1 MTGVNERTE
10 RSAMNGTAA
19 SEGLASSLSQSELDR
34 RMRRRGEESRWWW
47 MVPTLYIFVLL
58 LPIYWLINMS
68 FKTNAEIVNSL
79 TLYPHEPTLH
89 NYYTIFTQSAW
100 YSGYINS
107 ITYVVMNMV
116 ISVTVALPA
125 AYAFSRYRFLGDKH
139 LFFWL
144 LTNRMA
150 PPAVFALPFF
160 QLYSA
165 FGLIDTHIAVALA
178 HCLFNVP
185 LAVWILEGFMSGV
198 PKEIDETAYVDGYS
212 FPRFFIKIFMPLIAS
227 GIGVACF
234 FCFMFSWVE
243 LLIARTL
250 TTTAAK
256 PIAATMTRTV
266 SASGMDWGLLAAAGV
281 LTLIPG
287 ALVIW
292 FVRNYI
298 AKGFALGRV

>member
-1 MTGVNERTE
+1 MMNLLSTRHAARQ
-10 RSAMNGTAA
+10 RSYA
-19 SEGLASSLSQSELDR
+19 
-34 RMRRRGEESRWWW
+34 W
-47 MVPTLYIFVLL
+47 MVLVAYILFLM
-58 LPIYWLINMS
+58 LPLYWLLMMS
-68 FKTNAEIVNSL
+68 FKTNQEILSTFSL
-79 TLYPHEPTLH
+79 WPQEFTLQ
-89 NYYTIFTQSAW
+89 NYVTILSDSSW

-107 ITYVVMNMV
+107 MIYVVMNTL
-116 ISVTVALPA
+116 ISLAVALPA

-150 PPAVFALPFF
+150 PPAVFVLPFF

-185 LAVWILEGFMSGV
+185 LAVRILEGFMSSV
-198 PKEIDETAYVDGYS
+198 PREIDETAYIDGYS
-212 FPRFFIKIFMPLIAS
+212 FPRFFTKIFTPLIAP
-227 GIGVACF
+227 GIGVAAF

-250 TTTAAK
+250 TVTDAK
-256 PIAATMTRTV
+256 PISAIMTRTV
-266 SASGMDWGLLAAAGV
+266 SASGLDWGVLAAAGM
-281 LTLIPG
+281 LTVIPG
-287 ALVIW
+287 ALVIY
-292 FVRNYI
+292 FVRNHI

>member
-1 MTGVNERTE
+1 M
-10 RSAMNGTAA
+10 SGTAVADSTGTMAPA
-19 SEGLASSLSQSELDR
+19 SANRAVATPWINGRAVV
-34 RMRRRGEESRWWW
+34 M
-47 MVPTLYIFVLL
+47 TLYLVFLM
-58 LPIYWLINMS
+58 LPIYWLVNMS
-68 FKTNAEIVNSL
+68 LKTNTEISTSL
-79 TLYPHEPTLH
+79 TLWPRTITFD
-89 NYYTIFTQSAW
+89 NYIKIFTDSSW
-100 YSGYINS
+100 YGGYINS
-107 ITYVVMNMV
+107 LTYVLIN
-116 ISVTVALPA
+116 TVLSIALALPA
-125 AYAFSRYRFLGDKH
+125 AYAFSRYRFIGDKH

-144 LTNRMA
+144 LSNRMA

-160 QLYSA
+160 NLYSA
-165 FGLIDTHIAVALA
+165 IGLFDTPWAVALA

-198 PKEIDETAYVDGYS
+198 PREIDETAAIDGYS

-227 GIGVACF
+227 GVGVAAF

-243 LLIARTL
+243 LLLARTL
-250 TTTAAK
+250 TSVTAK

-281 LTLIPG
+281 LTILPG

>member
-1 MTGVNERTE
+1 M
-10 RSAMNGTAA
+10 SANAGNR
-19 SEGLASSLSQSELDR
+19 GLARYKWLI
-34 RMRRRGEESRWWW
+34 
-47 MVPTLYIFVLL
+47 PAIYIVFLM
-58 LPIYWLINMS
+58 LPIYWLLNMS
-68 FKTNAEIVNSL
+68 FKTTNEILAGFSWWPSEFTVESYVTIL
-79 TLYPHEPTLH
+79 TDA
-89 NYYTIFTQSAW
+89 NW
-100 YSGYINS
+100 YSGYINA
-107 ITYVVMNMV
+107 IIYVTLNTVS
-116 ISVTVALPA
+116 SVSRALPA

-150 PPAVFALPFF
+150 PPAVFALPFL

-165 FGLIDTHIAVALA
+165 MGLFDTHLAVALA

-212 FPRFFIKIFMPLIAS
+212 FPRFFVKIFMPLIAS
-227 GIGVACF
+227 GIGVTAF

-243 LLIARTL
+243 MLLAKTL
-250 TTTAAK
+250 TSVAAK
-256 PIAATMTRTV
+256 PIVAIMTKT
-266 SASGMDWGLLAAAGV
+266 ASTSGYELGLLAAAGV
-281 LTLIPG
+281 LTIIPG
-287 ALVIW
+287 AIVIY

>member
-1 MTGVNERTE
+1 M
-10 RSAMNGTAA
+10 
-19 SEGLASSLSQSELDR
+19 R
-34 RMRRRGEESRWWW
+34 RMTWLVPAIYILFL
-47 MVPTLYIFVLL
+47 MV
-58 LPIYWLINMS
+58 PIYWLLNMS
-68 FKTNAEIVNSL
+68 FKTTNEILGSF
-79 TLYPHEPTLH
+79 TLWPQTFTFS
-89 NYYTIFTQSAW
+89 NYEKIFTDPTW

-107 ITYVVMNMV
+107 IIYVTINTL
-116 ISVTVALPA
+116 ISVSVALPA

-165 FGLIDTHIAVALA
+165 MGLFDTHIAVALA
-178 HCLFNVP
+178 HCLFNIP

-198 PKEIDETAYVDGYS
+198 PKEIDETAYIDGYS
-212 FPRFFIKIFMPLIAS
+212 FPKFFVKIFMPLIAS
-227 GIGVACF
+227 GIGVTAF

-243 LLIARTL
+243 LLLAKTL
-250 TTTAAK
+250 TSVAAK
-256 PIAATMTRTV
+256 PIAAVMTRT
-266 SASGMDWGLLAAAGV
+266 ASTSGYELGLLAAAGA
-281 LTLIPG
+281 LTIIPG
-287 ALVIW
+287 AIVIY

>member
-1 MTGVNERTE
+1 MAGANERTE
-10 RSAMNGTAA
+10 RNLVNGTAA
-19 SEGLASSLSQSELDR
+19 SERLASSLSQSELDR

-47 MVPTLYIFVLL
+47 IVPTLYIIVLL

-79 TLYPHEPTLH
+79 TLYPHAPTLR
-89 NYYTIFTQSAW
+89 NYTIIFTDASW

-107 ITYVVMNMV
+107 ITYVVMNMM
-116 ISVTVALPA
+116 ISVAVALPA

-198 PKEIDETAYVDGYS
+198 PKEIDETAYIDGYS
-212 FPRFFIKIFMPLIAS
+212 FPRFFVKIFMPLIAS

-250 TTTAAK
+250 TTTDAK

>member
-1 MTGVNERTE
+1 
-10 RSAMNGTAA
+10 
-19 SEGLASSLSQSELDR
+19 
-34 RMRRRGEESRWWW
+34 MRRFGWLI
-47 MVPTLYIFVLL
+47 PALYILFLM

-68 FKTNAEIVNSL
+68 FKSTNEILGGL
-79 TLYPHEPTLH
+79 TLWPRDFTLASYEEILT
-89 NYYTIFTQSAW
+89 NPVW
-100 YSGYINS
+100 YMGYVNS
-107 ITYVVMNMV
+107 ITYVLINTVL
-116 ISVTVALPA
+116 SVTVALPA

-150 PPAVFALPFF
+150 PAAVFALPFY

-165 FGLIDTHIAVALA
+165 VGLFDTPIAVALA
-178 HCLFNVP
+178 HTLFNVP

-198 PKEIDETAYVDGYS
+198 PKELDETAYVDGYS
-212 FPRFFIKIFMPLIAS
+212 FPRFFVRIFIPTIAA

-243 LLIARTL
+243 LLLAKTL
-250 TTTAAK
+250 TAVEAK
-256 PIAATMTRTV
+256 PIAAVMTRTA
-266 SASGMDWGLLAAAGV
+266 SASGYELGLLAAAGT
-281 LTLIPG
+281 LTIIPG
-287 ALVIW
+287 AFVIY

>member
-1 MTGVNERTE
+1 MKRVIW
-10 RSAMNGTAA
+10 
-19 SEGLASSLSQSELDR
+19 L
-34 RMRRRGEESRWWW
+34 
-47 MVPTLYIFVLL
+47 VPALYILFLMV
-58 LPIYWLINMS
+58 PIYWLVNMS
-68 FKTNAEIVNSL
+68 FKTTNEILGSFTLFPVNF
-79 TLYPHEPTLH
+79 TLD
-89 NYYTIFTQSAW
+89 NYEKIFTDPTW

-107 ITYVVMNMV
+107 IIYVSINTL
-116 ISVTVALPA
+116 ISVSVALPA

-165 FGLIDTHIAVALA
+165 IGLFDTHIAVALA
-178 HCLFNVP
+178 HCLFNIP

-198 PKEIDETAYVDGYS
+198 PKEIDETAYIDGYS
-212 FPRFFIKIFMPLIAS
+212 FPKFFAKIFMPLIAS
-227 GIGVACF
+227 GIGVTAF

-243 LLIARTL
+243 LLLAKTL
-250 TTTAAK
+250 TSVAAK
-256 PIAATMTRTV
+256 PIAAVMTRT
-266 SASGMDWGLLAAAGV
+266 ASTSGYELGLLAAAGA
-281 LTLIPG
+281 LTIIPG
-287 ALVIW
+287 AVVIY

>member
-1 MTGVNERTE
+1 MSRTE
-10 RSAMNGTAA
+10 ERADRVSETTA
-19 SEGLASSLSQSELDR
+19 SEGLASRLRQDEIARL
-34 RMRRRGEESRWWW
+34 MRRRGEESRWWW
-47 MVPTLYIFVLL
+47 IVPTLYIIVLL

-68 FKTNAEIVNSL
+68 FKTNGEIVSSL
-79 TLYPHEPTLH
+79 TLYPHAPTLA
-89 NYYTIFTQSAW
+89 NYRTIFTDASW

-116 ISVTVALPA
+116 ISVAAALPA

-198 PKEIDETAYVDGYS
+198 PKEIDETAYIDGYS

-250 TTTAAK
+250 TTTDAK

-266 SASGMDWGLLAAAGV
+266 SAAGMDWGLLAAAGV

>member
-1 MTGVNERTE
+1 MTDSAATL
-10 RSAMNGTAA
+10 RSTTMPGAVAA
-19 SEGLASSLSQSELDR
+19 RAARAGIRLGWLVPAVYILFL
-34 RMRRRGEESRWWW
+34 
-47 MVPTLYIFVLL
+47 MV
-58 LPIYWLINMS
+58 PIYWLLNMS
-68 FKTNAEIVNSL
+68 FKNTNEILGTFTLWPRDFTLANYEEIL
-79 TLYPHEPTLH
+79 TNPV
-89 NYYTIFTQSAW
+89 W

-107 ITYVVMNMV
+107 IIYVTINTV
-116 ISVTVALPA
+116 ISVSVALPA

-165 FGLIDTHIAVALA
+165 IGLFDTHIAVALA
-178 HCLFNVP
+178 HCLFNIP

-198 PKEIDETAYVDGYS
+198 PKEVDETAYIDGYS
-212 FPRFFIKIFMPLIAS
+212 FPRFFVKIFMPLIAS
-227 GIGVACF
+227 GIGVAAF

-243 LLIARTL
+243 LLLAKTL
-250 TTTAAK
+250 TSVEAK
-256 PIAATMTRTV
+256 PIAAVMTRTA
-266 SASGMDWGLLAAAGV
+266 SASGYELGLLAAAGA
-281 LTLIPG
+281 LTIIPG
-287 ALVIW
+287 AVVIY